1 MKRILC
7 VVALICAYSG
17 ACAMSVE
24 EYVRQRDSA
33 NVATFRQTKI
43 YLTGVGAGY
52 IWANEALTQSKLHPL
67 YCQPPP
73 IKADT
78 DFSKIVD
85 DEIGQ
90 PYVTTDY
97 PIELLLLAGLK
108 RLYPCN

>member
-1 MKRILC
+1 MKKIACILVLAC
-7 VVALICAYSG
+7 MYSG
-17 ACAMSVE
+17 AFAMSVGD
-24 EYVRQRDSA
+24 YVRQRDSD

-52 IWANEALTQSKLHPL
+52 IWANDVLSQNKAHLL

-73 IKADT
+73 IKADI

-90 PYVTTDY
+90 PYVTNDY